1 MTYKIAQKRYVAF
14 FAAVMTVLMV
24 GAVSAGDSFA
34 ASPASSL
41 ASAKITPGQAATIG
55 VNYIGALPSQLVTV
69 DYDNEDGEFLY
80 GVEIHKDGKEFDVK
94 VDPRS
99 GNVLR
104 VEEDS
109 IEAKENESE
118 DNAESNDG
126 KSVSDGDG
134 ETNDDNETEDSDAE
148 DEMEDYFISTN
159 PRNSLGDAI
168 QIAMDHVGTDLSNLV
183 DADVDRENNS
193 FIYSIDFIIGDEDIS
208 VEIDPHTGHIL
219 NIERE
224 DIGYE
229 DPPDDDQ

>member
-1 MTYKIAQKRYVAF
+1 MTYKIAQKRYVAV
-14 FAAVMTVLMV
+14 FAAAMTVLMV
-24 GAVSAGDSFA
+24 GAVGVGDSFA

-55 VNYIGALPSQLVTV
+55 VNYVGALPSQLVTV
-69 DYDNEDGEFLY
+69 DYDNQDGKFLY

-99 GNVLR
+99 GKVLR

-109 IEAKENESE
+109 IEAEENESE

-126 KSVSDGDG
+126 TSVSDGDG
-134 ETNDDNETEDSDAE
+134 ETNDDNDNAE
-148 DEMEDYFISTN
+148 DEIEDYFISTN
-159 PRNSLGDAI
+159 PENSLGDAI

-208 VEIDPHTGHIL
+208 VEIDPHTGNIL

-229 DPPDDDQ
+229 DPSDDIK